1 MPRYKVHIDTEGGE
15 ANKLSYTP
23 YSTFRRIVYY
33 TGFGGQFR
41 YFASLTSHLNTIN
54 ILSEER
60 VCSHSNTRIFKF
72 ALISFFALMLVILLL
87 SNVTTL
93 LLLFCNSF
101 NTSLS
106 PGLCFDLGSR
116 QQSGGPESEECPM
129 TCHRRDT
136 VLSTENYGL

>member
-72 ALISFFALMLVILLL
+72 ALISFFALMLEDLFSSFSSFQMLQHSSFFSAIVLIHRCRLACVSTWAHD
-87 SNVTTL
+87 SN
-93 LLLFCNSF
+93 
-101 NTSLS
+101 
-106 PGLCFDLGSR
+106 LGGRNLRSA
-116 QQSGGPESEECPM
+116 P
-129 TCHRRDT
+129 
-136 VLSTENYGL
+136 